1 LSGDKGPSLLQT
13 CVNYGTQKSFI
24 RFGPGRFAA
33 ASIGDAEA
41 KINLGTILQTFLQ
54 TLAR

>member
-1 LSGDKGPSLLQT
+1 MHLQT